1 MNVDDVF
8 LVLHHH
14 WALDTSTFPDERQRL
29 QLAFLVLLCAYTGTR
44 PGGLN
49 NKQLWKYLNMINQ
62 LILLPRRHS
71 EQIVPILTVVST

>member
-29 QLAFLVLLCAYTGTR
+29 QLTFLVLLYTG
-44 PGGLN
+44 GGGYV
-49 NKQLWKYLNMINQ
+49 Q
-62 LILLPRRHS
+62 R
-71 EQIVPILTVVST
+71 TV